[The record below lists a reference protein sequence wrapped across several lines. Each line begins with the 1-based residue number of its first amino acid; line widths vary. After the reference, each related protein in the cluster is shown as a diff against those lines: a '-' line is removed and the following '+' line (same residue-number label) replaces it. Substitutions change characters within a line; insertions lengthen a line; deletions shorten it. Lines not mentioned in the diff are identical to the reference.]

1 MFRNPRFLN
10 VLTTVMFLVGVTFL
24 LFSVIPYFNNVEP
37 SSVDTENT
45 IEEENTNETLDNN
58 VVEESLMDNNPIDP
72 HVNEEKYI
80 LTEEEY
86 DGYVQELQSLSHI
99 MMDTSLY
106 NLYYEEISKDLNK
119 YIGKTVQLSG
129 FVYKEEGFSDNQLV
143 ISRFLVTHSPD
154 DADIVGFLSEFNEA
168 STLSEDTW
176 IEATGILEKTNY
188 NGSELPQLK
197 ITSWKKIDE
206 PDESYV
212 WRLSVFDAVQQCA

>member
-1 MFRNPRFLN
+1 
-10 VLTTVMFLVGVTFL
+10 MFLVGVTFL

-99 MMDTSLY
+99 MMDTYLY

-129 FVYKEEGFSDNQLV
+129 FVYKEEGFSNNQLV
-143 ISRFLVTHSPD
+143 ISRFLVTHSAD

-176 IEATGILEKTNY
+176 IEATGTLEKTNY

-212 WRLSVFDAVQQCA
+212 YPITVKMQ

>member
-58 VVEESLMDNNPIDP
+58 VEESLMDNNPIDP
-72 HVNEEKYI
+72 HVNDKKHI

-86 DGYVQELQSLSHI
+86 DGYVQELQSISHI

-176 IEATGILEKTNY
+176 IEATGTLEKTNY

-212 WRLSVFDAVQQCA
+212 YPITVKMQ

>member
-129 FVYKEEGFSDNQLV
+129 FVYKEEGFSNNQLV
-143 ISRFLVTHSPD
+143 ISRFLVTHSAD

-176 IEATGILEKTNY
+176 IEATGTLEKTNY

-212 WRLSVFDAVQQCA
+212 YPITIKMQ

>member
-58 VVEESLMDNNPIDP
+58 VEESLMDNNPIDP

-99 MMDTSLY
+99 MMDTYLY

-143 ISRFLVTHSPD
+143 ISRFLVTHSAD

-176 IEATGILEKTNY
+176 IEATGTLEKTNY

-212 WRLSVFDAVQQCA
+212 YPITVKMQ

>member
-10 VLTTVMFLVGVTFL
+10 VLTTGMFLVGVTFL

-58 VVEESLMDNNPIDP
+58 VEESLMDNNPNDP
-72 HVNEEKYI
+72 HVNDEKHI

-99 MMDTSLY
+99 MMDTYLY

-129 FVYKEEGFSDNQLV
+129 FVYKEEGFSNNQLV
-143 ISRFLVTHSPD
+143 ISRFLVTHSVD
-154 DADIVGFLSEFNEA
+154 DPDIVGFLSEFNEA

-176 IEATGILEKTNY
+176 IEATGTLEKTNY

-212 WRLSVFDAVQQCA
+212 YPITVKMQ

>member
-99 MMDTSLY
+99 MMDTYLY

-129 FVYKEEGFSDNQLV
+129 FVYKEEGFSNNQLV
-143 ISRFLVTHSPD
+143 ISRFLVTHSAD

-176 IEATGILEKTNY
+176 IEATGTLEKTNY

-212 WRLSVFDAVQQCA
+212 YPITVKMQ

>member
-99 MMDTSLY
+99 MMDTYLY

-129 FVYKEEGFSDNQLV
+129 FVYKEEGFSNNQLV

-176 IEATGILEKTNY
+176 IEATGTLEKTNY

-212 WRLSVFDAVQQCA
+212 YPITIKMQ

>member
-99 MMDTSLY
+99 MMDTYLY

-176 IEATGILEKTNY
+176 IEATGTLEKTNY

-212 WRLSVFDAVQQCA
+212 YPITIKMQ

>member
-99 MMDTSLY
+99 MMDTYLY

-176 IEATGILEKTNY
+176 IEATGTLEKTNY

-212 WRLSVFDAVQQCA
+212 YPITVKMQ

>member
-99 MMDTSLY
+99 MMDTYLY

-129 FVYKEEGFSDNQLV
+129 FVYKEEGFSNNQLV
-143 ISRFLVTHSPD
+143 ISRFLVTHSAD

-176 IEATGILEKTNY
+176 IEATGTLEKTNY

-212 WRLSVFDAVQQCA
+212 YPITIKMQ

>member
-176 IEATGILEKTNY
+176 IEATGTLEKTNY

-212 WRLSVFDAVQQCA
+212 YPITVKMQ

>member
-99 MMDTSLY
+99 MMDTYLY

-129 FVYKEEGFSDNQLV
+129 FVYKEEGFSNNQLV

-176 IEATGILEKTNY
+176 IEATGTLEKTNY

-212 WRLSVFDAVQQCA
+212 YPITVKMQ

>member
-129 FVYKEEGFSDNQLV
+129 FVYKEEGFSNNQLV
-143 ISRFLVTHSPD
+143 ISRFLVTHSAD

-176 IEATGILEKTNY
+176 IEATGTLEKTNY

-212 WRLSVFDAVQQCA
+212 YPITVKMQ